1 LSQLWLLAQPPTV
14 HAAARESRRAGVPT
28 AGRRAPRQVVAAEP
42 SETLRVKPVY
52 VARGDRTYVL
62 TGGLGGFGLALAV
75 WLSQRGARHFV
86 LSSKRCARLPA
97 MQP

>member
-1 LSQLWLLAQPPTV
+1 MLGL
-14 HAAARESRRAGVPT
+14 
-28 AGRRAPRQVVAAEP
+28 QVSTAEP
-42 SETLRVKPVY
+42 SETMRVKPIF

-86 LSSKRCARLPA
+86 LSSKRCALPIS
-97 MQP
+97 QPAHVLWLLLHTPHPTCKHVLGH